1 LTVTTSTFTLGAN
14 DPGHAALTVNR
25 TGFGAMRLNGSAAY
39 DDRRAIPVDRSHSIA
54 VLRRAIEL
62 GVNHIDTASFY
73 FAPTCSSNELINSA
87 LGPYPEDLLIA
98 TKVGPGRHADGDG
111 YSARPDQLRGQVEE
125 NLRQLGRDHL
135 DLVYLRRMRQESIT
149 EHFAALAELREA
161 GLIRHLGVS
170 NVNLTQLAEAQ
181 QIAPVVAVQNRFNL
195 EVRVHDDVLR
205 ACTEQ
210 GIAFVPYY
218 AIAGEG
224 REAGYFPR
232 ADAASLDDAVAEVAR
247 RHEATPAQVRLAWT
261 LHQGANVLAIPG
273 TGNLAHLEEN
283 VAAETL
289 ELSDEDLA
297 QLEAH
302 N

>member
-1 LTVTTSTFTLGAN
+1 MTLTTAFTLGAD
-14 DPGHAALTVNR
+14 DPEHAALTVHR
-25 TGFGAMRLNGSAAY
+25 MGFGAMRLNGSAAY
-39 DDRRAIPVDRSHSIA
+39 DDRDAVPVDRSQSIA

-62 GVNHIDTASFY
+62 GVNHIDTAAFY
-73 FAPTCSSNELINSA
+73 FAPTSSSNELINSA
-87 LGPYPEDLLIA
+87 LNPYPEDLLIA

-135 DLVYLRRMRQESIT
+135 DLVYLRRMRQESIG

-170 NVNLTQLAEAQ
+170 NVNLAQLAEAQ
-181 QIAPVVAVQNRFNL
+181 RIAPVVAVENRFNL

-232 ADAASLDDAVAEVAR
+232 ADDTSLTGAVAEVAR

-289 ELSDEDLA
+289 ELSDEDLTR
-297 QLEAH
+297 LEAH
-302 N
+302 D